1 MYSLLCIDELP
12 EGHMGNT
19 KTKLNITNSIHV
31 LRAEKRMTQQELA
44 DAIGVTR
51 LTVSSLEKGNY
62 NPSLELAFRI
72 AMYFEKSLEEIFTV
86 GESDE

>member
-1 MYSLLCIDELP
+1 
-12 EGHMGNT
+12 MGNLQS
-19 KTKLNITNSIHV
+19 KLTITNNIHV
-31 LRAEKRMTQQELA
+31 LRAEKRLTQQQLA

-51 LTVSSLEKGNY
+51 LTISSLEKGKY

-72 AMYFEKSLEEIFTV
+72 SRFFERDINHIFEV